1 MASPTEINDVSM
13 AAIQFTLTTL
23 RRIILSKVKLD
34 KMLYSRQG
42 SVLFQINLFK
52 IYILNKKKK
61 LNSCLV
67 FII

>member
-52 IYILNKKKK
+52 IYILNKKK
-61 LNSCLV
+61 N
-67 FII
+67 